1 MAHTC
6 QIEVELQK
14 NKKIK
19 KMAGKHRMGLVAE
32 FKLQALKSG
41 FKNPEWNGGGTDERR
56 DAGGA
61 VEWMKGGR

>member
-1 MAHTC
+1 
-6 QIEVELQK
+6 
-14 NKKIK
+14 
-19 KMAGKHRMGLVAE
+19 MAGKRRMALVAE

-41 FKNPEWNGGGTDERR
+41 FKNPEWNSGGMHERR

>member
-1 MAHTC
+1 
-6 QIEVELQK
+6 
-14 NKKIK
+14 
-19 KMAGKHRMGLVAE
+19 MAGKQRTGLVAE

-41 FKNPEWNGGGTDERR
+41 FKNPEWKSGGTDERR